1 MAIHRVAAIS
11 FSLLLLTSVHALSQ
25 LPAQPQFKSSELQ
38 VTINRAKR
46 NAAGQLA
53 ASLVILNISHENIA
67 LYGTGGAA
75 IMTDTGET
83 AESSDASGLPIC
95 TVSCQIPHAAIGVY
109 VDPVIVERDNY
120 MMATFVFPGD
130 AKSGSCSIDLTI
142 RVYVARLGESMQ
154 LTSKDQWH
162 QVSIGLANVQV
173 C

>member
-1 MAIHRVAAIS
+1 M
-11 FSLLLLTSVHALSQ
+11 
-25 LPAQPQFKSSELQ
+25 
-38 VTINRAKR
+38 
-46 NAAGQLA
+46 
-53 ASLVILNISHENIA
+53 NISHENIA

-83 AESSDASGLPIC
+83 SESSDASGLPIC

-109 VDPVIVERDNY
+109 VDPVIVERDNS

-142 RVYVARLGESMQ
+142 RVYIARLGQSMQ
-154 LTSKDQWH
+154 LSSKDQWH
-162 QVSIGLANVQV
+162 QVSIGLANVNV